1 MRVVIQRVSDANVA
15 VDGKIVGKIG
25 HGLLVFA
32 GFEEADSESDLQW
45 MAGKLVRM
53 RIFSDAD
60 DVMNL
65 SIAESGGAILA
76 VSQFT
81 LYASVKKA
89 TGHRGV
95 ALPGALSRSRCSRDL
110 SHCLRRSWAGRWPL
124 VSLALIWRSA
134 WSMMGLSPS

>member
-53 RIFSDAD
+53 RIFR
-60 DVMNL
+60 M
-65 SIAESGGAILA
+65 
-76 VSQFT
+76 
-81 LYASVKKA
+81 
-89 TGHRGV
+89 R
-95 ALPGALSRSRCSRDL
+95 
-110 SHCLRRSWAGRWPL
+110 
-124 VSLALIWRSA
+124 
-134 WSMMGLSPS
+134 MM